1 MSRDGILQRKR
12 NEFMAL
18 STFLLIS
25 DGIFDVVSVRTKVD
39 ALRML

>member
-12 NEFMAL
+12 NEL
-18 STFLLIS
+18 RVSSTFLLIS
-25 DGIFDVVSVRTKVD
+25 DGISDVVSVRTKVD